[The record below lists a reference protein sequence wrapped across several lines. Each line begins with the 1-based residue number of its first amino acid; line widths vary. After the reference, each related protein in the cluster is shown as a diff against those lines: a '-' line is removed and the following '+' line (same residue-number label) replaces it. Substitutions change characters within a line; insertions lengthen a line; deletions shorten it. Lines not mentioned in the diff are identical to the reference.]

1 MITTVT
7 QCSGLPSDAAGFP
20 LAEGSAFSE
29 PCRSSFLSS
38 FGLGID
44 PLYCCLWA
52 VCACFVLLIVA
63 LIVYGV
69 FRYSHPESDDREPR
83 ESLTL
88 EMFFAMVPFILA
100 MLVFFWAAR

>member
-1 MITTVT
+1 MITTLT
-7 QCSGLPSDAAGFP
+7 QCSRLPSDAAGLP
-20 LAEGSAFSE
+20 PAVGSAFGKQS
-29 PCRSSFLSS
+29 RSGFLSG
-38 FGLGID
+38 FGLEID

-52 VCACFVLLIVA
+52 VCACFLLLIVA
-63 LIVYGV
+63 LITYGV
-69 FRYSHPESDDREPR
+69 FRYKHPESDDREPR

>member
-1 MITTVT
+1 MITTLT
-7 QCSGLPSDAAGFP
+7 QCSRLPFDGAGFAPAAG
-20 LAEGSAFSE
+20 SALGE
-29 PCRSSFLSS
+29 QGRSQFLSS

-69 FRYSHPESDDREPR
+69 FRCSHPESDDHEPR

-88 EMFFAMVPFILA
+88 EMFFAMIPFILA